1 MKRTV
6 VFVVPLVALLAF
18 ALTALAQTGDGYDLS
33 WSTVGGG
40 GECSGGGYTLT
51 GIAGKPDAGG
61 LSGGDYVL
69 QGGFQRCTVV
79 HDLDDNGVVN
89 ISDVMLVANRWRCR
103 CGDECYDPYYDMDDD
118 CDIDVVDIML
128 VVVHWGETCG

>member
-18 ALTALAQTGDGYDLS
+18 AWTALAQTGDGYDLS

-40 GECSGGGYTLT
+40 GECGGGGYTLT

-69 QGGFQRCTVV
+69 QGGFHRCAVL

-89 ISDVMLVANRWRCR
+89 ISDVMQVANRWRCR
-103 CGDECYDPYYDMDDD
+103 CGDECYDAYYDIDDD

-128 VVVHWGETCG
+128 VVAQWGETCG